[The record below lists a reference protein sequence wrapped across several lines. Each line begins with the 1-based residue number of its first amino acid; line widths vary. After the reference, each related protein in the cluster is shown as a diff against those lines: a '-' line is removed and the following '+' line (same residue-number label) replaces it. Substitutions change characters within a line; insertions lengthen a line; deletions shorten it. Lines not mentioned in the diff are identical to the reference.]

1 MGQELGVARGGQE
14 GRTIPA
20 IGAYGQVTL
29 GCDKPSLNF
38 AHATIKF
45 RARDNADRMDPRG
58 GDRVREASVD
68 VAAWFHGLGLQQYE
82 QAFHGNAID
91 DAVLL
96 ELTADDSRTSV

>member
-1 MGQELGVARGGQE
+1 MTEKLHKKRSFAAREISAPVTLSRAVGQELGVARGRQE

-20 IGAYGQVTL
+20 IGAYEQVTM

-58 GDRVREASVD
+58 R
-68 VAAWFHGLGLQQYE
+68 
-82 QAFHGNAID
+82 
-91 DAVLL
+91 
-96 ELTADDSRTSV
+96 